1 MFLLRKLFS
10 RVGALKLALIG
21 TLVIAV
27 LPANEQQQA
36 RLYDRAAAAVHWT
49 TTFCDRNG
57 PTCNRAGELWQA
69 FVTKAKFGARMA
81 YDMAVKYKNDD
92 GSYLTPARL
101 GQERGTLRPEDREPA
116 WRGGLTGA

>member
-1 MFLLRKLFS
+1 MFLLK
-10 RVGALKLALIG
+10 IG
-21 TLVIAV
+21 IVVALVIAV

-36 RLYDRAAAAVHWT
+36 RFYDRAAAAVHWT

-57 PTCNRAGELWQA
+57 PTCNRAGALWQA
-69 FVTKAKFGARMA
+69 FVTKAKFGVRMA

>member
-1 MFLLRKLFS
+1 MFLLKIGS
-10 RVGALKLALIG
+10 VVALG
-21 TLVIAV
+21 IAG

-36 RLYDRAAAAVHWT
+36 RFYDRAAAAVHWT

-57 PTCNRAGELWQA
+57 PMCNRAGELWQA

>member
-1 MFLLRKLFS
+1 MFLLK
-10 RVGALKLALIG
+10 IG
-21 TLVIAV
+21 IVVALVIAV

-36 RLYDRAAAAVHWT
+36 RFYDRAAAAVHWT

-57 PTCNRAGELWQA
+57 PTCNRAGEFWKA

>member
-1 MFLLRKLFS
+1 MFLLK
-10 RVGALKLALIG
+10 IG
-21 TLVIAV
+21 IVVALVIAV

-69 FVTKAKFGARMA
+69 FVAKATFGARMA
-81 YDMAVKYKNDD
+81 YDMAVTYKNDD
-92 GSYLTPARL
+92 GSYLTPAML
-101 GQERGTLRPEDREPA
+101 GQELGTLRPEDREPA
-116 WRGGLTGA
+116 WRCGLTGA

>member
-1 MFLLRKLFS
+1 MFLLK
-10 RVGALKLALIG
+10 IG
-21 TLVIAV
+21 IVVALVIAV
-27 LPANEQQQA
+27 LPANDQQQA

-57 PTCNRAGELWQA
+57 PTCNRAGEFWKA